1 MKFLLFVAPVEQIQ
15 GWEMLSPP
23 SVPLCLQFGSVSH
36 CLGAVGM
43 SAGCFS
49 LLLSI
54 AEDSEGHQGHS
65 LSAAPLPEQEQ
76 SGFSI
81 VLCLLAASH
90 ESRVTASLSSEW
102 LLVSGMCHFGSN
114 LVM

>member
-1 MKFLLFVAPVEQIQ
+1 MSLH
-15 GWEMLSPP
+15 
-23 SVPLCLQFGSVSH
+23 LQFGA
-36 CLGAVGM
+36 CLPLLGAVGM
-43 SAGCFS
+43 GAGCFS
-49 LLLSI
+49 PLPGV

-65 LSAAPLPEQEQ
+65 LSTAPLPEQEQ

-81 VLCLLAASH
+81 ALCLLAASH
-90 ESRVTASLSSEW
+90 ESRVTASLSNEW